1 MNSYIIVLYLF
12 FIYDIDVITLKS
24 YIWLLLLLLLLLLL
38 ATPSEN
44 LTFKGRVDIKLLM
57 EWPCAAKPLKY
68 IHMYHTALFYQLFKK
83 IYLTFNQAGLF
94 PLLFEW

>member
-12 FIYDIDVITLKS
+12 FIYDVDVITLKS
-24 YIWLLLLLLLLLLL
+24 HTWLLLLLLLLL

-44 LTFKGRVDIKLLM
+44 LTFKGRVDIKIIM

-68 IHMYHTALFYQLFKK
+68 IHIYHTALFYQCFKK
-83 IYLTFNQAGLF
+83 IYLTFNQVGLF

>member
-1 MNSYIIVLYLF
+1 M
-12 FIYDIDVITLKS
+12 KS
-24 YIWLLLLLLLLLLL
+24 HAWPLLLLLLSLLL

>member
-1 MNSYIIVLYLF
+1 M
-12 FIYDIDVITLKS
+12 YDIDVIITLKS
-24 YIWLLLLLLLLLLL
+24 HTWPLLLLSLLL
-38 ATPSEN
+38 ATPSEH

-94 PLLFEW
+94 PLVFEW